1 MKIKGNGNHA
11 KVIRITHKGTRF
23 SSKIFVLC
31 SPFTYNLDTEKPEEV
46 EIVFDD
52 LCEVENMID
61 VLLEYKQS
69 CREHI
74 GGWKN
79 ERTREDFGR
88 NRS

>member
-11 KVIRITHKGTRF
+11 KVIRITHKGTKLG
-23 SSKIFVLC
+23 SKIFVSC
-31 SPFTYNLDTEKPEEV
+31 SPFTDNLDTEKPEEV

-61 VLLEYKQS
+61 ILLKYKQS
-69 CREHI
+69 CRECI

-79 ERTREDFGR
+79 EQR
-88 NRS
+88 NPF